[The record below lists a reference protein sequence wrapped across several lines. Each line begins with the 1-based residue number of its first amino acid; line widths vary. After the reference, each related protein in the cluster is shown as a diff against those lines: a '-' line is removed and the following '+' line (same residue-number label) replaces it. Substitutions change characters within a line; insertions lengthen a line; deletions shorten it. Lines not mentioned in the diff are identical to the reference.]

1 MSDIVKN
8 ARTALLLMNER
19 GLAPTPDNYAKIYNE
34 VSGVEDSGNAD
45 VEALNAKEII
55 ENNRRLMRYLDELTT
70 GITTNTGDLAE
81 KLDKQGNAMRQFMAE
96 LQQAGDKLQVVPLL
110 QPILTLIGSVQQSV
124 KDSHSELVSTREALQ
139 GVSSELS
146 QTKQQML
153 IDPLTGARNRLNMEH
168 TIGQER
174 ARAKRNKTKLAV
186 AMLDIDH
193 FKKLNDTYGH
203 EVGDKVLAH
212 FADVGRN
219 AMREIDTLFR
229 YGGEEFLLLMPE
241 TDRSGAEH
249 VTQNFRQALA
259 KNPPVNPQDKSKLP
273 ITFSAGVAELTPEDD
288 AQSLI
293 NRADKVLYLA
303 KEQGR
308 DRTVSDLQLGE
319 QADKPASSSTGSTD
333 NEASPF
339 PTSKVAAKVKAES
352 SKPKSSFQMPLDEE
366 TVYLGRLPIL
376 HKDHDLFGYDLS
388 LYPSRLGREQPRVQI
403 ADVANYLGKVGV
415 ERVTHDHFGFIP
427 VDHED
432 LMSAEIKR
440 LAGDQLALE
449 IVDVSEID
457 QKVLAQCLE
466 LKERG
471 FKLSLADYFD
481 HPVYDAVLKIFDY
494 VKLDIHATSNFE
506 MRNAIS
512 RLNEFSHIQRVA
524 RNVDTLSTFE
534 RCMEMDFHLVQ
545 GNFFTHTESTT
556 LGKANPEQTTLLVV
570 LGQLL
575 TDVDLPRI
583 ERAFHN
589 HEELTIN
596 LLALVNSA
604 AMGLS
609 RKVGSLQQALVI
621 LGRRQLMRWVQVLLY
636 SHSDIKSAPMLM
648 QMAAVRAKLMDTLC
662 STHAEAEK
670 RTDIYRDRAFTV
682 GILSL
687 THILLGM
694 DLLQVVEQIG
704 LDDEIRSALMDKEG
718 FLGNLLSLTEHIETA
733 NFAAAETLL
742 DGLSIAPRDLNR
754 AQMETLEWVH
764 NLGKTTD

>member
-34 VSGVEDSGNAD
+34 VSGVEDSENAD

-110 QPILTLIGSVQQSV
+110 QPVLTLINSVQQSV
-124 KDSHSELVSTREALQ
+124 KDSHTELVSTREALQ

-203 EVGDKVLAH
+203 DVGDKVLAH

-241 TDRSGAEH
+241 TDRSAAEH
-249 VTQNFRQALA
+249 VTHNFRQALT
-259 KNPPVNPQDKSKLP
+259 KNPPINPQDKSKLP
-273 ITFSAGVAELTPEDD
+273 ITFSAGVAELTAEDD

-308 DRTVSDLQLGE
+308 NRTVSDLQVTQQAE
-319 QADKPASSSTGSTD
+319 QPASKAKSAD
-333 NEASPF
+333 DEASPF
-339 PTSKVAAKVKAES
+339 PTTKVATKAKAEPL
-352 SKPKSSFQMPLDEE
+352 KPKSGFKMPLDEE

-376 HKDHDLFGYDLS
+376 HKDHELFGYDLS
-388 LYPSRLGREQPRVQI
+388 LYPSQLGREQPRVNI
-403 ADVANYLGKVGV
+403 GNMANYLGKVGM
-415 ERVTHDHFGFIP
+415 ERVTHDHVGFIP

-432 LMSAEIKR
+432 LLSGEIKR

-449 IVDVSEID
+449 ILDISEIN
-457 QKVLAQCLE
+457 QEALAQCLE

-512 RLNEFSHIQRVA
+512 RLNEFGYIQRIA
-524 RNVDTLSTFE
+524 RNVDTLATFE
-534 RCMEMDFHLVQ
+534 RCMDMDFHLVQ
-545 GNFFTHTESTT
+545 GNFFTHRESTT

-670 RTDIYRDRAFTV
+670 RADIYRDRAFTV

-704 LDDEIRSALMDKEG
+704 LDDEIRSALLDREG
-718 FLGNLLSLTEHIETA
+718 FLGSLLSLTEHIETA
-733 NFAAAETLL
+733 NFTAAEALL